1 MVQITKKGLIITIST
16 IMLLSVAVLFAE
28 FYAGN
33 VSEKD
38 SFIINSLRLDK
49 AGFVK
54 DDIACSLEK
63 ILGTV
68 VDVNR
73 GMVNTEIIFSDS
85 LPSTINKAELLNY
98 QSFVQ
103 SQYSSKQNSSILLDL
118 NWLVDNR
125 TELLFSNGMAYDY
138 SYSGD
143 SIIDFYVPG
152 EDTNVFSY
160 EITISVNDDLNF
172 TAVWNWDAG
181 GTIDVIINYSDNSNS
196 FTDSGKL
203 NADINN
209 LYEIA
214 YSETAGDSLLINIG
228 EIDGNSSAL
237 KITESINDAAS
248 VAIVEITALMPS
260 PSGGLFYYYAA
271 DLNYMQADVMV
282 SGKMILGNA

>member
-16 IMLLSVAVLFAE
+16 IMMLSVAVLFAE

-38 SFIINSLRLDK
+38 SFIINSLKLDK

-68 VDVNR
+68 VDVNK
-73 GMVNTEIIFSDS
+73 GLTNTEIIFRDS
-85 LPSTINKAELLNY
+85 LPSTINKTELLNY

-103 SQYSSKQNSSILLDL
+103 SQYASKQNSSISLDL
-118 NWLVDNR
+118 NWLIDNR
-125 TELLFSNGMAYDY
+125 TELLFSNGLAYDY

-143 SIIDFYVPG
+143 NIIDFYVPG

-160 EITISVNDDLNF
+160 EITISVNNDLNF
-172 TAVWNWDAG
+172 TSPMDWNG
-181 GTIDVIINYSDNSNS
+181 EGTIDVIINYSDNSNS

-203 NADINN
+203 NAEINN
-209 LYEIA
+209 IYEIA

-228 EIDGNSSAL
+228 KIDNNSNAL
-237 KITESINDAAS
+237 KITESIDDSAS
-248 VAIVEITALMPS
+248 VVAVEIKALMPS
-260 PSGGLFYYYAA
+260 PSGGLFYYYDA
-271 DLNYMQADVMV
+271 DLNYMQADVIV
-282 SGKMILGNA
+282 SGKMILGDA